1 MRKVQCIFCDEI
13 TRRLAWELSCYGLEQ
28 VPLLQRDRLGEG
40 WAVTEI
46 MSTVVTGHKGYS
58 DREGAMRSQWDG
70 RRKCNWIAVVKVK
83 HPINIGFAS
92 RSEFIVDRSDGP
104 TRARLDHLSQEPV
117 VRVFLT
123 AVTRFAAS
131 GISTSLRSL
140 PHLVSSWLV
149 GPESGVPILA

>member
-1 MRKVQCIFCDEI
+1 
-13 TRRLAWELSCYGLEQ
+13 
-28 VPLLQRDRLGEG
+28 
-40 WAVTEI
+40 

-149 GPESGVPILA
+149 GPESGVPILAWVSSWAVHFPPGLASWIRPWGYFLPPAMPFACCFA